1 MLWQLRGLCG
11 ENRGTGS
18 SERRRGHKLR
28 RARSCCGGA
37 FSCCFA
43 GVSLLR
49 FATHVRSFV
58 QGHTLQCS
66 KARGWDQTRHAT
78 AYVCDCPGSLPLLV
92 RVGFHCR
99 SGVVP
104 FVPPARSLS
113 PLSVVVSCVPK
124 PRPRS
129 LCWECR
135 PCPSSPCPLV
145 WALWP
150 LSLLR
155 LASTELGPHVVS
167 SCIGCGGAAAGG
179 SHGTVS
185 WRSSTSSRRMGSPRS
200 LWSSFVAA
208 VRLLLLRGFGNQQGS
223 GEVAG
228 CLSGLARCGL
238 RGVVG
243 GLGSPSLVRSF
254 AAARGCCSPVFC
266 VDAGWHWTAVV
277 LWCCLK
283 RIAPRPRHQVRL
295 ALLHEVDDV
304 EHCFLSVVA
313 GEEVGWSPWDAR
325 G

>member
-1 MLWQLRGLCG
+1 MGVCAGSGSPMRSGNKGGAEVRGNITKRWVPQLPGGGVLWQLRGLCG

-129 LCWECR
+129 VLGMSAVSQLSMPSGLGLVAPVVAPAGVHRVRSPRCFFLHRLRRCRCWGVPWHCVLEVLDVVEANGIPQIAVVQLC
-135 PCPSSPCPLV
+135 
-145 WALWP
+145 
-150 LSLLR
+150 
-155 LASTELGPHVVS
+155 S
-167 SCIGCGGAAAGG
+167 SCKASAAKEI
-179 SHGTVS
+179 
-185 WRSSTSSRRMGSPRS
+185 W
-200 LWSSFVAA
+200 
-208 VRLLLLRGFGNQQGS
+208 
-223 GEVAG
+223 
-228 CLSGLARCGL
+228 
-238 RGVVG
+238 
-243 GLGSPSLVRSF
+243 
-254 AAARGCCSPVFC
+254 
-266 VDAGWHWTAVV
+266 
-277 LWCCLK
+277 
-283 RIAPRPRHQVRL
+283 
-295 ALLHEVDDV
+295 
-304 EHCFLSVVA
+304 
-313 GEEVGWSPWDAR
+313 
-325 G
+325 